1 MDEREELL
9 KKLNEDFEKKEEA
22 DVTPYRATT
31 NFNTS
36 LNNPNMNVNNNLN
49 VNVQSDSEL
58 NNSMSVDTLLNSN
71 NQVNTNPV
79 PPQEE
84 VVSNQEIPVVQET
97 PEPNL
102 DVTEKFYEEQ
112 PVYDMQTNYTQ
123 TYIQNQDPATTKK
136 KFSIK
141 MSKDTQVLLIAILII
156 FIFIIILPV
165 VSDVVKNI
173 KNN

>member
-9 KKLNEDFEKKEEA
+9 KKLNEDFEKKEEENVA
-22 DVTPYRATT
+22 PYRATT
-31 NFNTS
+31 NFNTT
-36 LNNPNMNVNNNLN
+36 LNNPNMNVNDNLN
-49 VNVQSDSEL
+49 VNVEENNEI
-58 NNSMSVDTLLNSN
+58 NNSMNVDTLL
-71 NQVNTNPV
+71 TPK
-79 PPQEE
+79 EE
-84 VVSNQEIPVVQET
+84 NKVVSQPVEEIKKE
-97 PEPNL
+97 EPIVTVPLENSEQNL

-123 TYIQNQDPATTKK
+123 TYIQNQDPATKKK
-136 KFSIK
+136 KFSLK

-173 KNN
+173 KNH